1 MEAEDRNSFPQ
12 HFNQEPRRKAEIIR
26 PPNTLKAKVG
36 SGGIG
41 DAILDKAQALLENNV
56 VDFQPLADMYLL
68 ALMKAIESAQIQS
81 DKAQGEAQIAAML
94 YPAVQLKANGG
105 MFHYPLI
112 TVMADR
118 LIQYLEVIVEPDLD
132 ALEIVLAFHTTIR
145 AVVMG
150 RVTGNGGRHGQELLN
165 ALNDACMRY
174 FERYPY
180 NHNSYKLDYT
190 EEF

>member
-1 MEAEDRNSFPQ
+1 MEAEKDNKFPQ
-12 HFNQEPRRKAEIIR
+12 HFNQAPRRKAEIMR

-36 SGGIG
+36 SGGIS

-56 VDFQPLADMYLL
+56 VDFQPLADMYLQ
-68 ALMKAIESAQIQS
+68 ALMKAIENAQVNH
-81 DKAQGEAQIAAML
+81 DKQDTETLIAGMI
-94 YPAVQLKANGG
+94 YPAIQLKANGG

-112 TVMADR
+112 TTMADR

-150 RVTGNGGRHGQELLN
+150 RISGTGGRHGQELLA
-165 ALNDACMRY
+165 ALHEACMRY

-180 NHNSYKLDYT
+180 NHSSYKLDYT

>member
-1 MEAEDRNSFPQ
+1 MESEQDKYPQ
-12 HFNQEPRRKAEIIR
+12 HFNQAPRRRAEIIK

-36 SGGIG
+36 SGGISE
-41 DAILDKAQALLENNV
+41 AILNKAQALLENNI
-56 VDFQPLADMYLL
+56 VDFQPLAEMYLQN
-68 ALMKAIESAQIQS
+68 LMRAIETAQTNA
-81 DKAQGEAQIAAML
+81 DKLDTEALISSMI
-94 YPAVQLKANGG
+94 YPAIQLKANGG
-105 MFHYPLI
+105 MFHYPLV
-112 TVMADR
+112 TTMADR
-118 LIQYLEVIVEPDLD
+118 LIQYLEVIVEADID

-150 RVTGNGGRHGQELLN
+150 RIIGTGGRHGQELLA

-180 NHNSYKLDYT
+180 NHSSYRLDYT